1 MSSRFISTE
10 NHRTKETFFGVTPQQ
25 FNTLEDLFTFYN
37 EKLFAGSLPYC
48 LVNLSRHRLTAG
60 FFIEKNWQSVTG
72 ETKHEISINP
82 DTMGA
87 GDMFWHST
95 LVHEMV
101 HMWQFEFGKPSRYNY
116 HNKEWALKMMDIGL
130 MPTST
135 GQPGGKPIGQ
145 NMDHYAMEG
154 RGFQQA
160 FNSISD
166 QELLNLRLPYI
177 NTASM
182 RLMATEGD
190 EGVGEADPDE
200 PQAEP
205 VESRSEKKPNTLV
218 GVAITYEANPDLIC
232 TATTVI
238 LISRN
243 STSGQSPYSP
253 VILIRNGHSSGA

>member
-1 MSSRFISTE
+1 MD
-10 NHRTKETFFGVTPQQ
+10 GVTRQQ

-37 EKLFAGSLPYC
+37 EKLFEGSLPYC

-101 HMWQFEFGKPSRYNY
+101 HMWQCEFGKPSRYNY
-116 HNKEWALKMMDIGL
+116 HNKEWALKMMEIGL

-135 GQPGGKPIGQ
+135 GKPGGKPIGQ
-145 NMDHYAMEG
+145 NMDHYVMEG
-154 RGFQQA
+154 RKFQQA

-177 NTASM
+177 NTASI
-182 RLMATEGD
+182 RLMATVAD
-190 EGVGEADPDE
+190 EGVGESDPEEAETE
-200 PQAEP
+200 PIESKSGKKSKYSCGCGVNVWGKSGLALRCNSCDTDFEEQTSRPEP
-205 VESRSEKKPNTLV
+205 VPLTDV
-218 GVAITYEANPDLIC
+218 T
-232 TATTVI
+232 
-238 LISRN
+238 
-243 STSGQSPYSP
+243 
-253 VILIRNGHSSGA
+253 H

>member
-1 MSSRFISTE
+1 MD
-10 NHRTKETFFGVTPQQ
+10 GVTRQQ

-48 LVNLSRHRLTAG
+48 LVNLSRHRQAAG
-60 FFIEKNWQSVTG
+60 FFIEKNWQSAVG

-82 DTMGA
+82 DTMGM

-95 LVHEMV
+95 LVHEIV

-145 NMDHYAMEG
+145 NMDHYVMEE
-154 RGFQQA
+154 RKFQQA
-160 FNSISD
+160 FNSISQ

-182 RLMATEGD
+182 KLLATVGDKRL
-190 EGVGEADPDE
+190 GESGPDE
-200 PQAEP
+200 IEAKL
-205 VESRSEKKPNTLV
+205 VESRSGKKSKYTCV
-218 GVAITYEANPDLIC
+218 CGVNVWGKSGLALHC
-232 TATTVI
+232 
-238 LISRN
+238 N
-243 STSGQSPYSP
+243 SCNADFEEQ
-253 VILIRNGHSSGA
+253 